1 MTMTSVESMQ
11 QTKPRSDRDTFYILS
26 IALVVLGLI
35 ISGYLSYVKLTE
47 VPMVC
52 VQGSDIF
59 NCEVVQNSAY
69 SRIAGIPIAW
79 FGFAVYVALFILL
92 SLQNRIPFLKE
103 NGILVVFGITLFAW
117 LYSMYLVYLQFF
129 VLQALCPW
137 CLAHEAVMTV
147 LFIVSCLRLRKS
159 MMA

>member
-1 MTMTSVESMQ
+1 MTSAKSMQ
-11 QTKPRSDRDTFYILS
+11 PTETGSTRDTLYLLS
-26 IALVVLGLI
+26 LVLVVIGLV

-52 VQGSDIF
+52 VQNSDVF
-59 NCEVVQNSAY
+59 NCEVVQTSAY

-79 FGFAVYVALFILL
+79 FGFAVYVALFVLL
-92 SLQNRIPFLKE
+92 LLQNRIPFLKE
-103 NGILVVFGITLFAW
+103 NGVLVVFGITLFAW

-147 LFIVSCLRLRKS
+147 LFIVTCLRLRKI

>member
-1 MTMTSVESMQ
+1 MTTAESTHQ
-11 QTKPRSDRDTFYILS
+11 AENRPARDRLRALS
-26 IALVVLGLI
+26 LVLVVLGLI

-52 VQGSDIF
+52 VQNSTVF

-79 FGFAVYVALFILL
+79 FGFAVYAILFGLL
-92 SLQNRIPFLKE
+92 LLEDRVPFLRE
-103 NGILVVFGITLFAW
+103 NGIILVFGITLFAW
-117 LYSMYLVYLQFF
+117 LYSVYLVYLQFF

-137 CLAHEAVMTV
+137 CLAHETVMTL
-147 LFIVSCLRLRKS
+147 LFILTCLRLRKS
-159 MMA
+159 MTA

>member
-1 MTMTSVESMQ
+1 MTSAKSMQ
-11 QTKPRSDRDTFYILS
+11 PTETGSTRDTLYLLS
-26 IALVVLGLI
+26 LVLVVIGLV

-52 VQGSDIF
+52 VQNSDVF
-59 NCEVVQNSAY
+59 NCEVVQTSAY

-79 FGFAVYVALFILL
+79 FGFAVYVALFVLL
-92 SLQNRIPFLKE
+92 LLQNRIPFLKE
-103 NGILVVFGITLFAW
+103 NGVLVVFGITLFAW

-147 LFIVSCLRLRKS
+147 LFIVTCLRLRKT

>member
-1 MTMTSVESMQ
+1 MTSAKSMQ
-11 QTKPRSDRDTFYILS
+11 PTETGSTRDTLYLLS
-26 IALVVLGLI
+26 LALVVVGLV

-52 VQGSDIF
+52 VQNSDVF
-59 NCEVVQNSAY
+59 NCEVVQSSAY

-79 FGFAVYVALFILL
+79 FGFAVYIALFVLL
-92 SLQNRIPFLKE
+92 LLQNRIPFLKE
-103 NGILVVFGITLFAW
+103 NGVLVVFGITLFAW

-137 CLAHEAVMTV
+137 CLGHEAVMTI
-147 LFIVSCLRLRKS
+147 LFIVTCLRLRKT